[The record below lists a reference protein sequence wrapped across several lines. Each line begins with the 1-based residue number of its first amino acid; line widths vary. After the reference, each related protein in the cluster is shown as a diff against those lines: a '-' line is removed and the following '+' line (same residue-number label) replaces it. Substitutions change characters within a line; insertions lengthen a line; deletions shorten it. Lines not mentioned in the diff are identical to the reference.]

1 MLNHDRL
8 MATDWRQ
15 VGIAATALNVATGL
29 AFGSFGT
36 LVLAIE
42 QEYHA
47 SRSTSSLL
55 LSLMLVSMSISAS
68 LLGKL
73 LESVSIRL
81 VMAGGA
87 GLCAVAFTFASFA
100 QTSDQLLAIYLVLL
114 GPGTAMLGFL
124 PAMTLAS
131 RWSTPA
137 RRGMALGVINLP
149 VMVMIVPLAIVPV
162 LESEGIRTV
171 YRLLAGIDLLI
182 LPLLLMVRDRPPA
195 LDLPRPETSLE
206 GKVEATGIA
215 RSPTFWI
222 LVFAVGLIVG
232 AGTAKLAHFVPL
244 LIGQGRTFAEAN
256 LLLALSGGAGLVGSF
271 AFGWLADRIGG
282 TMAMLL
288 NALVQ
293 AATWTI
299 LLAPVTMPILV
310 VDAIIVG
317 ACGGGVQ
324 ACLGVALATLFG
336 SRAFS
341 RALGLASLLNLPL
354 LFGMTPLTSL
364 LFEATGN
371 YHVAIGALI
380 GGFLVAALCL
390 SLLPRQERRARA
402 AILEETR

>member
-1 MLNHDRL
+1 MLTHDRL
-8 MATDWRQ
+8 AATDWRQ
-15 VGIAATALNVATGL
+15 IGIATVAMNVATGL

-42 QEYHA
+42 QEYDA
-47 SRSTSSLL
+47 GRSASSLA
-55 LSLMLVSMSISAS
+55 LSLMILSMSISAS
-68 LLGKL
+68 ILGKL
-73 LESVSIRL
+73 LERVSIRM
-81 VMAGGA
+81 VMVGGA
-87 GLCAVAFTFASFA
+87 GLCAAAFALASLA
-100 QTSDQLLAIYLVLL
+100 QTSGQLLSIYLVLL

-124 PAMTLAS
+124 PSMTLAA
-131 RWSTPA
+131 RWSSPD

-149 VMVMIVPLAIVPV
+149 VMVMIVPLAIAPV

-182 LPLLLMVRDRPPA
+182 LPLLLMVRDHPA
-195 LDLPRPETSLE
+195 VPAQPDAAALVED
-206 GKVEATGIA
+206 KVAATGIL
-215 RSPTFWI
+215 RSPAFWL
-222 LVFAVGLIVG
+222 LVLAVGLIVG
-232 AGTAKLAHFVPL
+232 AGTAKVAHFVPL
-244 LIGQGRTFAEAN
+244 LIGQGRSFAEAN
-256 LLLALSGGAGLVGSF
+256 LLLALAGGAGLIGSF
-271 AFGWLADRIGG
+271 VFGWLADRIGG

-288 NALVQ
+288 NALIQ

-341 RALGLASLLNLPL
+341 RALGMAALLNLPL
-354 LFGMTPLTSL
+354 LFGMTPLASM

-371 YHVAIGALI
+371 YHLAIGSLI
-380 GGFLVAALCL
+380 GGFLIAALCL
-390 SLLPRQERRARA
+390 SVLPRQERRARSA
-402 AILEETR
+402 LLGETA

>member
-1 MLNHDRL
+1 MLTHDRL
-8 MATDWRQ
+8 TATDWRQ
-15 VGIAATALNVATGL
+15 IGIATVAMNVATGL

-47 SRSTSSLL
+47 GRSASSLA
-55 LSLMLVSMSISAS
+55 LSLMILSMSISAS
-68 LLGKL
+68 ILGKL
-73 LESVSIRL
+73 LERVSIRV
-81 VMAGGA
+81 VMVAGA
-87 GLCAVAFTFASFA
+87 GLCAAAFALASLA
-100 QTSDQLLAIYLVLL
+100 QTSGQLLSIYLVLL

-124 PAMTLAS
+124 PSMTLAA
-131 RWSTPA
+131 RWSTPD

-149 VMVMIVPLAIVPV
+149 VMVMIVPLAIAPV

-182 LPLLLMVRDRPPA
+182 LPLLLMVRDHPA
-195 LDLPRPETSLE
+195 VPAAPDAEALLE
-206 GKVEATGIA
+206 DKVEATGILRTPA
-215 RSPTFWI
+215 FWL
-222 LVFAVGLIVG
+222 LVLAVGLIVG
-232 AGTAKLAHFVPL
+232 AGTAKVAHFVPL

-256 LLLALSGGAGLVGSF
+256 LLLALAGGAGLVGSF
-271 AFGWLADRIGG
+271 VFGWLADRIGG

-288 NALVQ
+288 NALIQ

-310 VDAIIVG
+310 VDAIVVG

-341 RALGLASLLNLPL
+341 RALGLAALLNLPL
-354 LFGMTPLTSL
+354 LFGMTPLTSM

-371 YHVAIGALI
+371 YHLAIGFLI
-380 GGFLVAALCL
+380 AGFLLAALAL
-390 SLLPRQERRARA
+390 STLPRKERRARFALLGEA
-402 AILEETR
+402 A